1 MAVPFYNQGDQNI
14 YAGGEHFIPQEKYR
28 LNYTPSTMLASTV
41 GNTGGVTG
49 TGAAYP
55 YYAPG
60 GGGGGS
66 FNPNQLIEDFYSNTA
81 NRQKRLENPNWLG
94 TQLNNLGLGQ
104 RSVKE
109 MMNPPTGN
117 YSRSIGDTINFGLDV
132 LPGQGQYG
140 NMPGVIE
147 GDVRKTA
154 GLPFGIGSMI
164 SKIMPDKYYDMDPG
178 NQAFIQS
185 QMGYSGP
192 TVFGDNTMG
201 NKDPFGINVRSAFG
215 DYGAYTD
222 KMADPEGA
230 LAALVAQQE
239 EEGKTNTIQM
249 RKLNFYKNLARKK
262 SIINRNVATQRKMR
276 DAWEAETGREMDAAD
291 TAFARTG
298 DYDEYSGAGG
308 TPSYSIPSGTYSYEG
323 SDEQDKDNE
332 GASNTGGSK
341 GSMPTGTEGRNPW
354 GRAQGGRVGLYRGG
368 DPEEPAEN
376 IFEFMQDQGIPGGEM
391 VSDEWNDRLLE
402 QLYNKFINQG
412 FSPAD
417 AEKMAMQ
424 EFDLM
429 AAGPEQDQG
438 IGSLI

>member
-308 TPSYSIPSGTYSYEG
+308 TPSYSIPAGTYSYEG
-323 SDEQDKDNE
+323 SDEHDKDNE

-341 GSMPTGTEGRNPW
+341 GSRGGAPSHSTRDDLM
-354 GRAQGGRVGLYRGG
+354 AQGGRIGYRNGEFVDADVNIEG
-368 DPEEPAEN
+368 PGYDVNEQMAGFIDPQDALNDMSMNVFGKPLNELTGEEYQMLIDMAN
-376 IFEFMQDQGIPGGEM
+376 DQ
-391 VSDEWNDRLLE
+391 
-402 QLYNKFINQG
+402 
-412 FSPAD
+412 
-417 AEKMAMQ
+417 AM
-424 EFDLM
+424 
-429 AAGPEQDQG
+429 GEQDQG